1 MFCLHTF
8 VLFNV
13 YTCNEMKRN
22 KNISVKQILHGGK
35 YLRLKVQIYPHWVAP
50 AGVQSALDTE

>member
-1 MFCLHTF
+1 MFCLHIF

-13 YTCNEMKRN
+13 YICMEMKGN
-22 KNISVKQILHGGK
+22 KNISVKQILHCRK
-35 YLRLKVQIYPHWVAP
+35 YLRYKVQIYPHWVPP